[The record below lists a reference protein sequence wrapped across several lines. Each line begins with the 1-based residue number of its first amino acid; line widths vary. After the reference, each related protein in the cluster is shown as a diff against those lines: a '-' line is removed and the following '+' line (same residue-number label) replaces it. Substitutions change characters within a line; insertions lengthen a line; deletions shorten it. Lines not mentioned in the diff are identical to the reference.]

1 MMKKEEQRNIN
12 ELVDDAYKRA
22 IDELNSEYGGIWR
35 ATAPFTRL
43 RSCKAWVYETESFY
57 LLESYRTVVAVI
69 EKSTNDL
76 YDALRTVYGYTA
88 TSAQHISKFR
98 TDYGDRY
105 ADTYTSRYISD

>member
-1 MMKKEEQRNIN
+1 MKKEEQRNIN
-12 ELVDDAYKRA
+12 ELVNDAYNRA
-22 IDELNSEYGGIWR
+22 IGELDSEYHGLWR
-35 ATAPFTRL
+35 APFTRL

-57 LLESYRTVVAVI
+57 LLESYRTIVAVI
-69 EKSTNDL
+69 DKSTNDL

-105 ADTYTSRYISD
+105 ADTFTSRYVSD

>member
-1 MMKKEEQRNIN
+1 MMKKEEQRKTN
-12 ELVDDAYKRA
+12 ELVVEAFKRA
-22 IDELNSEYGGIWR
+22 IAELYSEYRGMWN
-35 ATAPFTRL
+35 APFTRL

-69 EKSTNDL
+69 DKSTNDL